1 MARQTRQRIL
11 DASLMMFNAQG
22 EPNVTTNH
30 IADELEISPGN
41 LYYHFRNKDDIIEQL
56 FAVYE
61 QRMDTALVA
70 PSGRLPGLEDVWLQL
85 HLVFECIWD
94 YRFLYR
100 DLVDILSRNRR
111 LRMRFARILK
121 RADEQAHTVMRGL
134 VQAGVMRASADEVDA
149 ASTNILVIATF
160 WMNYASARGDK
171 DERASI
177 RDGIVQ
183 VMMLI
188 APFLRD
194 AERVHLNTL
203 RRSASARLTAL
214 RASAMAVFGLRSGAL
229 GGGLRF
235 AAGSDQQAERGQP
248 DMPQVGFDVGR
259 LLGLARGVLADR
271 GHVGPPWGLAM
282 TTHWRLRVEQSH

>member
-1 MARQTRQRIL
+1 MARQTRKRIL
-11 DASLMMFNAQG
+11 DASLAMFNAQG

-56 FAVYE
+56 FGGYE
-61 QRMDTALVA
+61 QRMDAALIA
-70 PSGRLPGLEDVWLQL
+70 PEGRLPGLEDVWLQL

-100 DLVDILSRNRR
+100 DLVDILTRNRR
-111 LRMRFARILK
+111 LRLRFARILK
-121 RADEQAHTVMRGL
+121 RADEQAHQVMRGL
-134 VQAGVMRASADEVDA
+134 VKAGVMRASADELDA
-149 ASTNILVIATF
+149 AATNVLVIATF
-160 WMNYASARGDK
+160 WMNYAAARGDK

-203 RRSASARLTAL
+203 T
-214 RASAMAVFGLRSGAL
+214 RAYL
-229 GGGLRF
+229 
-235 AAGSDQQAERGQP
+235 D
-248 DMPQVGFDVGR
+248 
-259 LLGLARGVLADR
+259 
-271 GHVGPPWGLAM
+271 
-282 TTHWRLRVEQSH
+282 

>member
-11 DASLMMFNAQG
+11 DASLALFNAQG

-30 IADELEISPGN
+30 IADELGISPGN

-56 FAVYE
+56 FARFDE
-61 QRMDTALVA
+61 RIDAALAA

-111 LRMRFARILK
+111 LRIRFARILK
-121 RADEQAHTVMRGL
+121 RADEQAHAVMRGL
-134 VQAGVMRASADEVDA
+134 SQAGVMRASAAELDA
-149 ASTNILVIATF
+149 AATNVLVVSTF
-160 WMNYASARGDK
+160 WLNYAAARGDK
-171 DERASI
+171 DEQKSI

-183 VMMLI
+183 VMMLL

-194 AERVHLNTL
+194 AERVHLNN
-203 RRSASARLTAL
+203 LTKAYL
-214 RASAMAVFGLRSGAL
+214 
-229 GGGLRF
+229 
-235 AAGSDQQAERGQP
+235 D
-248 DMPQVGFDVGR
+248 
-259 LLGLARGVLADR
+259 
-271 GHVGPPWGLAM
+271 
-282 TTHWRLRVEQSH
+282 

>member
-11 DASLMMFNAQG
+11 DASLAMFNAQG

-56 FAVYE
+56 FGGYE
-61 QRMDTALVA
+61 QRMDAALSA
-70 PSGRLPGLEDVWLQL
+70 PEGRLPGLEDVWLQL

-100 DLVDILSRNRR
+100 DLVDILTRNRR

-121 RADEQAHTVMRGL
+121 RADEQAHQVMRGL

-149 ASTNILVIATF
+149 AATNILVIATF
-160 WMNYASARGDK
+160 WLNYAAARGDK
-171 DERASI
+171 DEQASI

-194 AERVHLNTL
+194 AERLHLNTL
-203 RRSASARLTAL
+203 T
-214 RASAMAVFGLRSGAL
+214 RAYI
-229 GGGLRF
+229 
-235 AAGSDQQAERGQP
+235 D
-248 DMPQVGFDVGR
+248 
-259 LLGLARGVLADR
+259 
-271 GHVGPPWGLAM
+271 
-282 TTHWRLRVEQSH
+282 

>member
-11 DASLMMFNAQG
+11 DASLVMFNAQG

-56 FAVYE
+56 FGGYE
-61 QRMDTALVA
+61 QRMDAALSA
-70 PSGRLPGLEDVWLQL
+70 PEGRLPGLEDVWLQL

-100 DLVDILSRNRR
+100 DLVDILTRNRR
-111 LRMRFARILK
+111 LRLRFARILK
-121 RADEQAHTVMRGL
+121 RADEQAHQVMRGL

-149 ASTNILVIATF
+149 AATNILVIATF
-160 WMNYASARGDK
+160 WLNYAAARGDK
-171 DERASI
+171 DERTSI

-203 RRSASARLTAL
+203 P
-214 RASAMAVFGLRSGAL
+214 RAYL
-229 GGGLRF
+229 
-235 AAGSDQQAERGQP
+235 D
-248 DMPQVGFDVGR
+248 
-259 LLGLARGVLADR
+259 
-271 GHVGPPWGLAM
+271 
-282 TTHWRLRVEQSH
+282 

>member
-1 MARQTRQRIL
+1 
-11 DASLMMFNAQG
+11 MFNAQG

-56 FAVYE
+56 FGRFEA
-61 QRMDTALVA
+61 RMDEALTP

-111 LRMRFARILK
+111 LRVRFARILK
-121 RADEQAHTVMRGL
+121 RADGQANLVMRGL
-134 VQAGVMRASADEVDA
+134 TQAGVMRASAAELHA

-160 WMNYASARGDK
+160 WLNYASVRGDK
-171 DERASI
+171 DEQAAI
-177 RDGIVQ
+177 QEGIVQ
-183 VMMLI
+183 VMMSL

-194 AERVHLNTL
+194 AERMHLNTL
-203 RRSASARLTAL
+203 T
-214 RASAMAVFGLRSGAL
+214 RAYDA
-229 GGGLRF
+229 
-235 AAGSDQQAERGQP
+235 
-248 DMPQVGFDVGR
+248 
-259 LLGLARGVLADR
+259 
-271 GHVGPPWGLAM
+271 
-282 TTHWRLRVEQSH
+282 

>member
-11 DASLMMFNAQG
+11 DTALSMFNAQG

-61 QRMDTALVA
+61 QRMDTALLA

-111 LRMRFARILK
+111 LRLRFARILK

-171 DERASI
+171 DENEAI
-177 RDGIVQ
+177 RSGIVQ
-183 VMMLI
+183 VMMLLS
-188 APFLRD
+188 PLLRD
-194 AERVHLNTL
+194 AERVHLNN
-203 RRSASARLTAL
+203 LT
-214 RASAMAVFGLRSGAL
+214 
-229 GGGLRF
+229 
-235 AAGSDQQAERGQP
+235 QAY
-248 DMPQVGFDVGR
+248 
-259 LLGLARGVLADR
+259 L
-271 GHVGPPWGLAM
+271 
-282 TTHWRLRVEQSH
+282 T

>member
-56 FAVYE
+56 FAGYE
-61 QRMDTALVA
+61 QRMDTALLA

-111 LRMRFARILK
+111 LRMRFARLLK
-121 RADEQAHTVMRGL
+121 RAVEQAHTVMRGL

-203 RRSASARLTAL
+203 T
-214 RASAMAVFGLRSGAL
+214 RAYI
-229 GGGLRF
+229 
-235 AAGSDQQAERGQP
+235 D
-248 DMPQVGFDVGR
+248 
-259 LLGLARGVLADR
+259 
-271 GHVGPPWGLAM
+271 
-282 TTHWRLRVEQSH
+282 

>member
-1 MARQTRQRIL
+1 VARQTRQRIL
-11 DASLMMFNAQG
+11 DASLAMFNAQG

-41 LYYHFRNKDDIIEQL
+41 LYYHFRNKDDIIEHL
-56 FAVYE
+56 FGKYE
-61 QRMDTALVA
+61 ERIDSALAA

-111 LRMRFARILK
+111 LRIRFARILK
-121 RADEQAHTVMRGL
+121 RADEQAHAVMRGL
-134 VQAGVMRASADEVDA
+134 SQAGVMRASAAELDA
-149 ASTNILVIATF
+149 AATNVLVISTF

-171 DERASI
+171 DEQRSI

-183 VMMLI
+183 VMMLL

-194 AERVHLNTL
+194 AERVHLN
-203 RRSASARLTAL
+203 SLT
-214 RASAMAVFGLRSGAL
+214 
-229 GGGLRF
+229 
-235 AAGSDQQAERGQP
+235 QAYL
-248 DMPQVGFDVGR
+248 D
-259 LLGLARGVLADR
+259 
-271 GHVGPPWGLAM
+271 
-282 TTHWRLRVEQSH
+282 

>member
-11 DASLMMFNAQG
+11 DASLAMFNSQG

-61 QRMDTALVA
+61 QRMDAALSA

-194 AERVHLNTL
+194 AERLHLNTL
-203 RRSASARLTAL
+203 T
-214 RASAMAVFGLRSGAL
+214 RAYL
-229 GGGLRF
+229 
-235 AAGSDQQAERGQP
+235 D
-248 DMPQVGFDVGR
+248 
-259 LLGLARGVLADR
+259 
-271 GHVGPPWGLAM
+271 
-282 TTHWRLRVEQSH
+282 